1 MKRITGADMNTL
13 LRSFTDEIRN
23 LLDVWLPQLSADWW
37 KRHVLDILTYQ
48 QQERV
53 KQSRI
58 DNLSGLDLAAL
69 LRVLDQNWYELS
81 SRSNWP
87 REARN
92 WLKETQTIRNRW
104 AHATAAET
112 EPRDAYRD
120 ADTLERLA
128 RMLEVGDAA
137 QTKIAAY
144 KQQQLALLSP
154 TVAPSPSLS
163 PIASSPA
170 PAAPTVAA
178 VTQTMAIQD
187 GFAPGQLVRLKSNHA
202 KIFPILSVQPNS
214 GGECRY
220 SVFEDG
226 KPTNYYA
233 SQLEANPT
241 CVDDRAALALP
252 EFHARITALL
262 LTAPSAANLYSLH
275 SGRVRFVPYQY
286 RPVLK
291 LLRADRPRLL
301 IADDVGVG
309 KTIEAGLI
317 LKELQARSEIKSV
330 LIICPK
336 PLVAEG
342 KWRSEMKRFGEEFT
356 HLDGDTLRHCLH
368 ETDLDGEWPR
378 QHSRTILPFS
388 LFDDALLNG
397 KPHKRGKKTK
407 GLLDLDPPPRFDL
420 VIVDEAHHI
429 RNADTWLHQG
439 VRFFCDHAEAVIFLT
454 ATPIQMGNQDLFTL
468 LNVLR
473 PDLVIDKAS
482 FEFMAE
488 PNPHIHAAA
497 NHLRSAAADS
507 QQQAAVELK
516 AAADT
521 FSFIETPDFQRVLD
535 TLAEPDIS
543 PATRVAMIR
552 EIDRFSTFDSL
563 INRTRRRDIG
573 NFTTRKP
580 ETVSVPFTD
589 AQRALH
595 DQLIATAARIF
606 AQNHGQQAVLFMLST
621 LRRQA
626 ASCLYALAPFIDQWL
641 DGKLDDLGLAEINDD
656 ETDEVEVLPPGN
668 LQAEIEQLR
677 LAARMLDP
685 ADPKL
690 EAFLAIVRDKQ
701 ALPNNKLLV
710 FTSFRHTLFYLERN
724 LLAAGIRIGV
734 IHGGVA
740 DEDRRDIRQ
749 RFAQAKEQADTL
761 DVLLSTEVGS
771 EGLDFQFCDGMVNYD
786 LPWNPMR
793 IEQRIGRIDRYG
805 QKSEMV
811 VINNLITPGTVDADI
826 YERCLLRIGVFQQA
840 LGASEEILGQISQQL
855 RAISESFDLTS
866 QQRQERLQ
874 QLADNELREIQEQET
889 LESRAAEL
897 FGLSLPNDDDLTTP
911 TSGWFTPDALHLT
924 VGLYLRDR
932 SGKEQEA
939 ILGNQPLKTLR
950 LDADTRTRLL
960 EDFQKQR
967 ADNQEARAWE
977 RWLKGNTPHIE
988 VTFDQDCASDNPK
1001 AALLHPAHPLL
1012 RQAAAHLQPHQPVY
1026 VQCQVPTAEL
1036 AAGIYSFA
1044 LYQWHKQGVRADC
1057 ELVAVA
1063 ESPEI
1068 EARLFSLL
1076 RDALPGDGT
1085 ELPEQA
1091 VFDAL
1096 EARHHQRWRDALAN
1110 HKEANQQLVDYR
1122 LNSLTASTNARLRL
1136 VKDQLNKATD
1146 EKIRTMK
1153 QAECDRIKADYS
1165 RRKEKLEAAK
1175 ETADIRAEAVAFG
1188 VVEVTG

>member
-1 MKRITGADMNTL
+1 MRSLTEELQL
-13 LRSFTDEIRN
+13 L
-23 LLDVWLPQLSADWW
+23 LGKWLPELADDWW
-37 KRHVLDILTYQ
+37 VRYVLNALSHIQRQ
-48 QQERV
+48 QADQRGIT
-53 KQSRI
+53 R
-58 DNLSGLDLAAL
+58 LSGLDLSAL
-69 LRVLDQNWYELS
+69 LRVLDQNWHELS
-81 SRSNWP
+81 SRFHWP
-87 REARN
+87 KEGRN
-92 WLKETQTIRNRW
+92 WLKEVQTIRNRW
-104 AHATAAET
+104 AHTTAAEP

-120 ADTLERLA
+120 ADTLERLVK
-128 RMLEVGDAA
+128 MLGADDGLQA
-137 QTKIAAY
+137 QIAAY
-144 KQQQLALLSP
+144 KQQQLEQF
-154 TVAPSPSLS
+154 AP
-163 PIASSPA
+163 
-170 PAAPTVAA
+170 PAAVSTALPETAFAPEPT
-178 VTQTMAIQD
+178 TIPD
-187 GFAPGQLVRLKSNHA
+187 GFQPGQMVRLKSNPSMS
-202 KIFPILSVQPNS
+202 FPVLARLPSSS
-214 GGECRY
+214 GEPRY
-220 SVFEDG
+220 SVFENN
-226 KPTNYYA
+226 KPANYYE
-233 SQLEANPT
+233 SQLEAVSNVREERT
-241 CVDDRAALALP
+241 SLALP
-252 EFHARITALL
+252 AFHARMTSFLL
-262 LTAPSAANLYSLH
+262 SAPSSANLYSLH
-275 SGRVRFVPYQY
+275 SGRVRYVPYQY

-291 LLRADRPRLL
+291 LLRSDRPRLL

-317 LKELQARSEIKSV
+317 LKELQARAEIKSV

-388 LFDDALLNG
+388 LFDDTLLNG
-397 KPHKRGKKTK
+397 KVKKRGQKTK

-429 RNADTWLHQG
+429 RNANTRLHQG
-439 VRFFCDHAEAVIFLT
+439 VKFFCDHAEAAIFLT

-473 PDLVIDKAS
+473 PDLVIDEAS

-497 NHLRSAAADS
+497 NHLRAALPDS
-507 QQQAAVELK
+507 QQAAREKLRW
-516 AAADT
+516 AAGC
-521 FSFIETPDFQRVLD
+521 FSFIETPEFQRVLD
-535 TLAEPDIS
+535 ALAEPEIG
-543 PATRVAMIR
+543 PATRVALIR
-552 EIDRFSTFDSL
+552 DIERFSTFDSL

-589 AQRALH
+589 AQRDFH

-606 AQNHGQQAVLFMLST
+606 AQNHGRTAVLFMLST

-656 ETDEVEVLPPGN
+656 ETDEVEILPPGS
-668 LQAEIEQLR
+668 LQAKIEQLR
-677 LAARMLDP
+677 QAARVLDP

-690 EAFLAIVRDKQ
+690 DAFLAIVRDKQ

-724 LLAAGIRIGV
+724 LLAAGIRVGV

-740 DEDRRDIRQ
+740 DESRRDIRQ
-749 RFAQAKEQADTL
+749 RFAQAREQADTL
-761 DVLLSTEVGS
+761 DILLSTEVGS

-805 QKSEMV
+805 QKSEVV

-840 LGASEEILGQISQQL
+840 LGASEEILGQISKEL
-855 RAISESFDLTS
+855 HAISESFDLTP

-874 QLADNELREIQEQET
+874 QLADNELREMQEQEA

-897 FGLSLPNDDDLTTP
+897 FGLSLPNDDELATP
-911 TSGWFTPDALHLT
+911 TSGWLTPQALQAAAS
-924 VGLYLRDR
+924 LYLREI

-939 ILGNQPLKTLR
+939 ILGNQALKTLR
-950 LDADTRTRLL
+950 LDADARTRLL
-960 EDFQKQR
+960 ENFQKLKT
-967 ADNQEARAWE
+967 DSQEARIWE
-977 RWLKGNTPHIE
+977 RWLKGNAQHLEI
-988 VTFDQDCASDNPK
+988 TFDQDCASDNPR
-1001 AALLHPAHPLL
+1001 AVLLHPTHPLL
-1012 RQAAAHLQPHQPVY
+1012 RQAAAHLHPRQPVY
-1026 VQCQVPTAEL
+1026 VQCRAQTAEL
-1036 AAGIYSFA
+1036 AAGAYPFA
-1044 LYQWHKQGVRADC
+1044 LYQWHKQGIRPDS

-1063 ESPEI
+1063 DSPEI
-1068 EARLFSLL
+1068 EAQLFSLL
-1076 RDALPGDGT
+1076 SDALPAENT
-1085 ELPEQA
+1085 ELPDQA
-1091 VFDAL
+1091 VFDTL

-1110 HKEANQQLVDYR
+1110 HREANQQLVDYR
-1122 LNSLTASTNARLRL
+1122 LNSLTASTKARLRL
-1136 VKDQLNKATD
+1136 VKDQLNKTTD
-1146 EKIRTMK
+1146 EKIRIMK
-1153 QAECDRIKADYS
+1153 QAEHDRIGADYYH
-1165 RRKEKLEAAK
+1165 RKERLEAAK
-1175 ETADIRAEAVAFG
+1175 AAADIRAEAVAFG
-1188 VVEVTG
+1188 VVEVAQ

>member
-1 MKRITGADMNTL
+1 MNNL
-13 LRSFTDEIRN
+13 LSAFTDEIRK
-23 LLDVWLPQLSADWW
+23 LLDTWLPQLSTDWW
-37 KRHVLDILTYQ
+37 KRNVLEILTYQ

-69 LRVLDQNWYELS
+69 LRILDQNWFELS
-81 SRSNWP
+81 QRLNWP
-87 REARN
+87 KEGRN

-112 EPRDAYRD
+112 DPHDAYRD
-120 ADTLERLA
+120 ADTLGRLA
-128 RMLEVGDAA
+128 RMLGISDAA
-137 QTKIAAY
+137 QAHIAAC
-144 KQQQLALLSP
+144 KHQQLTRLSP
-154 TVAPSPSLS
+154 PVVAAQPQP
-163 PIASSPA
+163 PITSAPEHSA
-170 PAAPTVAA
+170 PAVAA
-178 VTQTMAIQD
+178 TPQSTTIHE
-187 GFAPGQLVRLKSNHA
+187 GFAPGQLVRLKSNRDNV
-202 KIFPILSVQPNS
+202 FPILSVLPNA

-220 SVFEDG
+220 SVFEG
-226 KPTNYYA
+226 GRPTNYYA
-233 SQLEANPT
+233 SQLENIPDVRDERT
-241 CVDDRAALALP
+241 PIQLA
-252 EFHARITALL
+252 EFHARLTSLL
-262 LTAPSAANLYSLH
+262 LSAPSAANLYSLH
-275 SGRVRFVPYQY
+275 SGRVNFVPYQY

-342 KWRSEMKRFGEEFT
+342 KWRGEMKRFGEEFT

-388 LFDDALLNG
+388 LIDDALLNG
-397 KPHKRGKKTK
+397 KPQKRGKKPK

-429 RNADTWLHQG
+429 RNANTWLHQG
-439 VRFFCDHAEAVIFLT
+439 VKFFCDHAEAVIFLT
-454 ATPIQMGNQDLFTL
+454 ATPIQMGNNDLFTL

-497 NHLRSAAADS
+497 NHLRSAATDA
-507 QQQAAVELK
+507 QKKALTELK
-516 AAADT
+516 SAASC
-521 FSFIETPDFQRVLD
+521 FSFIEPPDFQRVVD
-535 TLAEPDIS
+535 TLAEPEIS
-543 PATRVAMIR
+543 PTTRVALIR
-552 EIDRFSTFDSL
+552 EVERFSTFDSL

-589 AQRALH
+589 AQRVFH
-595 DQLIATAARIF
+595 DLLLATAARIYTH
-606 AQNHGQQAVLFMLST
+606 NNGGQAVAFMLST

-626 ASCLYALAPFIDQWL
+626 SSCLYALAPFIDHWL
-641 DGKLDDLGLAEINDD
+641 DGKLNELDLAEINDD
-656 ETDEVEVLPPGN
+656 ETDEMEILPPGS

-685 ADPKL
+685 TDPKL
-690 EAFLAIVRDKQ
+690 DAFLTIVRDKQ

-710 FTSFRHTLFYLERN
+710 FTSFRHTLFYLERK
-724 LLAAGIRIGV
+724 LLAAGVRVGV
-734 IHGGVA
+734 IHGGVS

-749 RFAQAKEQADTL
+749 HFAQAKNQPDTL

-805 QKSEMV
+805 QKSEVV

-840 LGASEEILGQISQQL
+840 LGVSEEILGQISKEL
-855 RAISESFDLTS
+855 HAISESFELTP
-866 QQRQERLQ
+866 QQRQGRLQ
-874 QLADNELREIQEQET
+874 QLADNELREIQEQEA
-889 LESRAAEL
+889 LESRATEL
-897 FGLSLPNDDDLTTP
+897 FGLSLPDDDLSTP
-911 TSGWFTPDALHLT
+911 TSGWLTPKALHSA
-924 VGLYLRDR
+924 VSLYLRDR
-932 SGKEQEA
+932 SGKEQEV
-939 ILGNQPLKTLR
+939 ILGNHPLKTLR
-950 LDADTRTRLL
+950 LDADARTRLL
-960 EDFQKQR
+960 EDFKKQK

-977 RWLKGNTPHIE
+977 RWLKGNTPHLEI
-988 VTFDQDCASDNPK
+988 TFDQDCASENPK
-1001 AALLHPAHPLL
+1001 AVLLHPAHPLL
-1012 RQAAAHLQPHQPVY
+1012 RQAASHLHPRQPIY
-1026 VQCQVPTAEL
+1026 VQCQVQTTEL
-1036 AAGIYSFA
+1036 AAGRYPFA

-1057 ELVAVA
+1057 ELMVVA
-1063 ESPEI
+1063 EAPEI
-1068 EARLFSLL
+1068 EAIMFSLL
-1076 RDALPGDGT
+1076 RDAHPAEQS
-1085 ELPEQA
+1085 ELPA
-1091 VFDAL
+1091 PSVFDAL
-1096 EARHHQRWRDALAN
+1096 ESRHHQRWRDALAD
-1110 HKEANQQLVDYR
+1110 HKETNQQLVDYR
-1122 LNSLTASTNARLRL
+1122 LNSLTASTQARLRQ
-1136 VKDQLNKATD
+1136 VNEQLSKATD

-1153 QAECDRIKADYS
+1153 QAEHDRIKAEYY
-1165 RRKEKLEAAK
+1165 RHKEKLEAAK
-1175 ETADIRAEAVAFG
+1175 EAADIRAEAVAFG
-1188 VVEVTG
+1188 ILTVVKG

>member
-1 MKRITGADMNTL
+1 MDNL
-13 LRSFTDEIRN
+13 LRSFTNEIRT
-23 LLDVWLPQLSADWW
+23 LLNIWLPQLSADWW
-37 KRHVLDILTYQ
+37 ERHVVGVLSYQ
-48 QQERV
+48 QQERI
-53 KQSRI
+53 KQSHI

-69 LRVLDQNWYELS
+69 LRVIDQNWFELS
-81 SRSNWP
+81 SRFSWP
-87 REARN
+87 KDGRN
-92 WLKETQTIRNRW
+92 WLKEAQTIRNRW
-104 AHATAAET
+104 AHATSAET
-112 EPRDAYRD
+112 EPHDVYRD

-128 RMLEVGDAA
+128 KMFAVGDTE
-137 QTKIAAY
+137 QTQIATY
-144 KQQQLALLSP
+144 KQQQLALISP
-154 TVAPSPSLS
+154 QNIPAPVAASPV
-163 PIASSPA
+163 
-170 PAAPTVAA
+170 PAAPAVAA
-178 VTQTMAIQD
+178 MMKTIAIQD
-187 GFAPGQLVRLKSNHA
+187 GFAPGQMVRLKSNRD
-202 KIFPILSVQPNS
+202 KVFPVLTVLPNFS
-214 GGECRY
+214 GERRY
-220 SVFEDG
+220 SVFQDN
-226 KPTNYYA
+226 KQTSYYE
-233 SQLEANPT
+233 SQLESIPDVQDERT
-241 CVDDRAALALP
+241 PLPLA
-252 EFHARITALL
+252 EFHARLTSLL
-262 LTAPSAANLYSLH
+262 LSAPSSANLYSLH
-275 SGRVRFVPYQY
+275 SGRVRYVPYQY

-317 LKELQARSEIKSV
+317 LKELQARTEIKSV
-330 LIICPK
+330 LILCPK

-342 KWRSEMKRFGEEFT
+342 KWRIEMKRFSEEFT

-368 ETDLDGEWPR
+368 EIDLDGEWPR

-397 KPHKRGKKTK
+397 KSNKRGKKTK
-407 GLLDLDPPPRFDL
+407 GLLDLEPPPRFDL

-429 RNADTWLHQG
+429 RNANTRLHQG
-439 VRFFCDHAEAVIFLT
+439 VKFFCDHAEAVIFLT

-482 FEFMAE
+482 FAFMAE

-507 QQQAAVELK
+507 QQQATAELK
-516 AAADT
+516 VASST
-521 FSFIETPDFQRVLD
+521 FAFIETPDFQRILD
-535 TLAEPDIS
+535 TLTEPEIS
-543 PATRVAMIR
+543 PSTRVALIR
-552 EIDRFSTFDSL
+552 EIERLSTFDSL

-589 AQRALH
+589 AQRVFH
-595 DQLIATAARIF
+595 DQLITTAGRIF
-606 AQNHGQQAVLFMLST
+606 AHSHGQQAILFMLST

-641 DGKLDDLGLAEINDD
+641 DGKLDDLDLAEINDD
-656 ETDEVEVLPPGN
+656 ETEEVEVLSPGS
-668 LQAEIEQLR
+668 LQGDIEQLR
-677 LAARMLDP
+677 QSARSLDP
-685 ADPKL
+685 EDPKL
-690 EAFLAIVRDKQ
+690 NAFLSIVLDKQ
-701 ALPNNKLLV
+701 SLPNNKLLV

-724 LLAAGIRIGV
+724 LVEKGIRVGV
-734 IHGGVA
+734 IHGGVK

-749 RFAQAKEQADTL
+749 RFAQSKEQADTL
-761 DVLLSTEVGS
+761 DILLSTEVGS

-805 QKSEMV
+805 QKSEVV

-874 QLADNELREIQEQET
+874 QLADNELREIQEQES
-889 LESRAAEL
+889 LESRATEL

-911 TSGWFTPDALHLT
+911 TSGWLTPEALHST
-924 VGLYLRDR
+924 ASLYLRDI
-932 SGKEQEA
+932 SGKEES

-950 LDADTRTRLL
+950 LDAGARTHLL
-960 EDFQKQR
+960 EDFKKLK

-988 VTFDQDCASDNPK
+988 ITFDQDCASDNPK

-1012 RQAAAHLQPHQPVY
+1012 RQAATHLHPRQPVY
-1026 VQCQVPTAEL
+1026 VQCQVQTTEL
-1036 AAGIYSFA
+1036 AVGVYPFA

-1057 ELVAVA
+1057 ELVVVA
-1063 ESPEI
+1063 ESSEI
-1068 EARLFSLL
+1068 QAKLFSLL
-1076 RDALPGDGT
+1076 HDALPVEKR
-1085 ELPEQA
+1085 ELPTQ
-1091 VFDAL
+1091 VMFDAL
-1096 EARHHQRWRDALAN
+1096 ESCHHQRWRDALAN
-1110 HKEANQQLVDYR
+1110 HKEMNSQLVSYR
-1122 LNSLTASTNARLRL
+1122 LNSLMASTKARLHQAN
-1136 VKDQLNKATD
+1136 DQLSKAAD
-1146 EKIRTMK
+1146 EKIRIMK
-1153 QAECDRIKADYS
+1153 QSEHDRIKADYHCH
-1165 RRKEKLEAAK
+1165 KEKLEAAK
-1175 ETADIRAEAVAFG
+1175 EAADIRAEAVAFG
-1188 VVEVTG
+1188 VVEIMK

>member
-1 MKRITGADMNTL
+1 MDNL
-13 LRSFTDEIRN
+13 LRSFTNEIRT
-23 LLDVWLPQLSADWW
+23 LLNIWLPQLSADWW
-37 KRHVLDILTYQ
+37 ERHVVGVLSYQ
-48 QQERV
+48 QQERI
-53 KQSRI
+53 KQSHI

-69 LRVLDQNWYELS
+69 LRVIDQNWFELS
-81 SRSNWP
+81 SRFNWP
-87 REARN
+87 KDGRN
-92 WLKETQTIRNRW
+92 WLKEAQTIRNRW
-104 AHATAAET
+104 AHATSAET
-112 EPRDAYRD
+112 EPHDVYRD

-128 RMLEVGDAA
+128 KMFAVGDTE
-137 QTKIAAY
+137 QTQIATY
-144 KQQQLALLSP
+144 KQQQLALISP
-154 TVAPSPSLS
+154 QN
-163 PIASSPA
+163 IPA
-170 PAAPTVAA
+170 PVAASPVLAAPAVAA
-178 VTQTMAIQD
+178 MLKTIAIQG
-187 GFAPGQLVRLKSNHA
+187 GFAPGQMVCLKSNRE
-202 KIFPILSVQPNS
+202 KVFPVLTVLPNFS
-214 GGECRY
+214 GERRY
-220 SVFEDG
+220 SVFQDN
-226 KPTNYYA
+226 KQTSYYE
-233 SQLEANPT
+233 SQLESIPDVQDQRT
-241 CVDDRAALALP
+241 PLPLA
-252 EFHARITALL
+252 EFHARLTSLL
-262 LTAPSAANLYSLH
+262 LSAPSSANLYSLH
-275 SGRVRFVPYQY
+275 SGRVHYVPYQY

-317 LKELQARSEIKSV
+317 LKELQARTEIKSV
-330 LIICPK
+330 LILCPK

-342 KWRSEMKRFGEEFT
+342 KWRIEMKRFGEEFT

-368 ETDLDGEWPR
+368 EIDLDGEWPR

-397 KPHKRGKKTK
+397 KSNKRGKKTK
-407 GLLDLDPPPRFDL
+407 GLLDLEPPPRFDL

-429 RNADTWLHQG
+429 RNANTRLHQG
-439 VRFFCDHAEAVIFLT
+439 VKFFCDHAEAVIFLT

-482 FEFMAE
+482 FAFMAE

-507 QQQAAVELK
+507 QQQAAAELK
-516 AAADT
+516 AAAST
-521 FSFIETPDFQRVLD
+521 FAFIETPDFQRILD
-535 TLAEPDIS
+535 TLTEPEIS
-543 PATRVAMIR
+543 PSTRVALIR
-552 EIDRFSTFDSL
+552 EIERLSTFDSL

-589 AQRALH
+589 AQRVFH
-595 DQLIATAARIF
+595 DQLITTAGRIF
-606 AQNHGQQAVLFMLST
+606 AHSHGQQAILFMLST

-641 DGKLDDLGLAEINDD
+641 DGKLDDLDLAEINDD
-656 ETDEVEVLPPGN
+656 ETEEVEILPPGS
-668 LQAEIEQLR
+668 LQGDIEELR
-677 LAARMLDP
+677 QSARSLDP
-685 ADPKL
+685 EDPKL
-690 EAFLAIVRDKQ
+690 NAFLSIVLDKQ
-701 ALPNNKLLV
+701 SLPNNKLLV

-724 LLAAGIRIGV
+724 LVEKGIRVGV
-734 IHGGVA
+734 IHGGVK

-749 RFAQAKEQADTL
+749 RFAQSKEQADTL
-761 DVLLSTEVGS
+761 DILLSTEVGS

-805 QKSEMV
+805 QKSEVV

-874 QLADNELREIQEQET
+874 QLADNELRKIQEQES
-889 LESRAAEL
+889 LESRATEL

-911 TSGWFTPDALHLT
+911 TSGWLTPEALHST
-924 VGLYLRDR
+924 ASLYLRDI
-932 SGKEQEA
+932 SGKEES

-950 LDADTRTRLL
+950 LDAGARTYLL
-960 EDFQKQR
+960 EDFKKLK

-988 VTFDQDCASDNPK
+988 ITFDQDCASNNPK

-1012 RQAAAHLQPHQPVY
+1012 RQAATHLHPRQPVY
-1026 VQCQVPTAEL
+1026 VQCQVQTTEL
-1036 AAGIYSFA
+1036 AVGVYPFA

-1057 ELVAVA
+1057 ELVVVA
-1063 ESPEI
+1063 ESSEI
-1068 EARLFSLL
+1068 QGKLFSLL
-1076 RDALPGDGT
+1076 HDALPVEKS
-1085 ELPEQA
+1085 ELPTQ
-1091 VFDAL
+1091 VMFDAL
-1096 EARHHQRWRDALAN
+1096 ESCHHQRWRDALAN
-1110 HKEANQQLVDYR
+1110 HKEMNSQLVSYR
-1122 LNSLTASTNARLRL
+1122 LNSLMASTKARLHQAN
-1136 VKDQLNKATD
+1136 DQLSKVAD
-1146 EKIRTMK
+1146 EKIRIMR
-1153 QAECDRIKADYS
+1153 QAEHDRIKADYHCH
-1165 RRKEKLEAAK
+1165 KEKLEAAK
-1175 ETADIRAEAVAFG
+1175 EAADIRAEAVAFG
-1188 VVEVTG
+1188 VVEIMK

>member
-1 MKRITGADMNTL
+1 MDNL
-13 LRSFTDEIRN
+13 LRSFTNEIRT
-23 LLDVWLPQLSADWW
+23 LLNIWLPQLSADWW
-37 KRHVLDILTYQ
+37 ERHVVGVLSYQ
-48 QQERV
+48 QQERI
-53 KQSRI
+53 KQSHI

-69 LRVLDQNWYELS
+69 LRVIDQNWFELS
-81 SRSNWP
+81 SRFNWP
-87 REARN
+87 KDGRN
-92 WLKETQTIRNRW
+92 WLKEAQTIRNRW
-104 AHATAAET
+104 AHATSAET
-112 EPRDAYRD
+112 EPHDVYRD

-128 RMLEVGDAA
+128 KMFAVGDTE
-137 QTKIAAY
+137 QTQIATY
-144 KQQQLALLSP
+144 KQQQLALISP
-154 TVAPSPSLS
+154 QN
-163 PIASSPA
+163 IPA
-170 PAAPTVAA
+170 PVAASPVLAAPAVAA
-178 VTQTMAIQD
+178 MLKTIAIQG
-187 GFAPGQLVRLKSNHA
+187 GFAPGQMVCLKSNRE
-202 KIFPILSVQPNS
+202 KVFPVLTVLPNFS
-214 GGECRY
+214 GERRY
-220 SVFEDG
+220 SVFQDN
-226 KPTNYYA
+226 KQTSYYE
-233 SQLEANPT
+233 SQLESIPDVQDQRT
-241 CVDDRAALALP
+241 PLPLA
-252 EFHARITALL
+252 EFHARLTSLL
-262 LTAPSAANLYSLH
+262 LSAPSSANLYSLH
-275 SGRVRFVPYQY
+275 SGRVHYVPYQY

-317 LKELQARSEIKSV
+317 LKELQARTEIKSV
-330 LIICPK
+330 LILCPK

-342 KWRSEMKRFGEEFT
+342 KWRIEMKRFGEEFT

-368 ETDLDGEWPR
+368 EIDLDGEWPR

-397 KPHKRGKKTK
+397 KSNKRGKKTK
-407 GLLDLDPPPRFDL
+407 GLLDLEPPPRFDL

-429 RNADTWLHQG
+429 RNANTRLHQG
-439 VRFFCDHAEAVIFLT
+439 VKFFCDHAEAVIFLT

-482 FEFMAE
+482 FAFMAE

-507 QQQAAVELK
+507 QQQAAAELK
-516 AAADT
+516 AAAST
-521 FSFIETPDFQRVLD
+521 FAFIETPDFQRILD
-535 TLAEPDIS
+535 TLTEPEIS
-543 PATRVAMIR
+543 PSTRVALIR
-552 EIDRFSTFDSL
+552 EIERLSTFDSL

-589 AQRALH
+589 AQRVFH
-595 DQLIATAARIF
+595 DQLITTAGRIF
-606 AQNHGQQAVLFMLST
+606 AHSHGQQAILFMLST

-641 DGKLDDLGLAEINDD
+641 DGKLDDLDLAEINDD
-656 ETDEVEVLPPGN
+656 ETEEVEILPPGS
-668 LQAEIEQLR
+668 LQGDIEELR
-677 LAARMLDP
+677 QSARSLDP
-685 ADPKL
+685 EDPKL
-690 EAFLAIVRDKQ
+690 NAFLSIVLDKQ
-701 ALPNNKLLV
+701 SLPNNKLLV

-724 LLAAGIRIGV
+724 LVEKGIRVGV
-734 IHGGVA
+734 IHGGVK

-749 RFAQAKEQADTL
+749 RFAQSKEQADTL
-761 DVLLSTEVGS
+761 DILLSTEVGS

-805 QKSEMV
+805 QKSEVV

-874 QLADNELREIQEQET
+874 QLADNELRKIQEQES
-889 LESRAAEL
+889 LESRATEL

-911 TSGWFTPDALHLT
+911 TSGWLTPEALHST
-924 VGLYLRDR
+924 ASLYLRDI
-932 SGKEQEA
+932 SGKEES

-950 LDADTRTRLL
+950 LDAGARTYLL
-960 EDFQKQR
+960 EDFKKLK

-988 VTFDQDCASDNPK
+988 ITFDQDCASNNPK

-1012 RQAAAHLQPHQPVY
+1012 RQAATHLHPRQPVY
-1026 VQCQVPTAEL
+1026 VQCQVQTTEL
-1036 AAGIYSFA
+1036 AVGVYPFA

-1057 ELVAVA
+1057 ELVVVA
-1063 ESPEI
+1063 ESSEI
-1068 EARLFSLL
+1068 QGKLFSLL
-1076 RDALPGDGT
+1076 HDALPVEKS
-1085 ELPEQA
+1085 ELPTQ
-1091 VFDAL
+1091 VMFDAL
-1096 EARHHQRWRDALAN
+1096 ESCHHQRWRDALAN
-1110 HKEANQQLVDYR
+1110 HKEMNSQLVSYR
-1122 LNSLTASTNARLRL
+1122 LNSLMASTKARLHQAN
-1136 VKDQLNKATD
+1136 DQLSKVAD
-1146 EKIRTMK
+1146 EKIRIMR
-1153 QAECDRIKADYS
+1153 QAEHDRIKADYHCH
-1165 RRKEKLEAAK
+1165 KEKLEAAK

-1188 VVEVTG
+1188 VVEIMK

>member
-1 MKRITGADMNTL
+1 MNNL
-13 LRSFTDEIRN
+13 LRTFTDELRN
-23 LLDVWLPQLSADWW
+23 LLNAWLPQLSDDWW
-37 KRHVLDILTYQ
+37 ERYVLVVLTYQ

-58 DNLSGLDLAAL
+58 VDLSGLDLAAL
-69 LRVLDQNWYELS
+69 LRVLDQNWFELS
-81 SRSNWP
+81 PRFNWP
-87 REARN
+87 KEGRN
-92 WLKETQTIRNRW
+92 WLKEAQTIRNRW
-104 AHATAAET
+104 AHAPSGDAE
-112 EPRDAYRD
+112 PHDVYRD
-120 ADTLERLA
+120 ADTIDRLA
-128 RMLEVGDAA
+128 KMLVIGDAA
-137 QTKIAAY
+137 QAQITLY
-144 KQQQLALLSP
+144 KQQQLTRIAPQPVSTP
-154 TVAPSPSLS
+154 TFPPVVAPLAEILS
-163 PIASSPA
+163 VPEPTIAA
-170 PAAPTVAA
+170 L
-178 VTQTMAIQD
+178 VTQAAIPH
-187 GFAPGQLVRLKSNHA
+187 GAFFPGQLVRLKSNRD
-202 KIFPILSVQPNS
+202 KIFPILSVLPNS
-214 GGECRY
+214 GVERCY
-220 SVFEDG
+220 QVFADN
-226 KPTNYYA
+226 KPTNYYE
-233 SQLEANPT
+233 SQLESIPDIQDERT
-241 CVDDRAALALP
+241 PIQLT
-252 EFHARITALL
+252 EFHARLTSLL
-262 LTAPSAANLYSLH
+262 LSSPSSGNLYSLH

-388 LFDDALLNG
+388 LIDDALLNG
-397 KPHKRGKKTK
+397 KTKKRGKKTK

-429 RNADTWLHQG
+429 RNANTWLHQG
-439 VRFFCDHAEAVIFLT
+439 VKFFCDSAEAVVFMT

-473 PDLVIDKAS
+473 PDLVMDKAS

-497 NHLRSAAADS
+497 NHLRSAVSDG
-507 QQQAAVELK
+507 QQNALAELK
-516 AAADT
+516 MAAGC
-521 FSFIETPDFQRVLD
+521 FPSIETPDFQRVLD
-535 TLAEPDIS
+535 TLDEPEIS
-543 PATRVAMIR
+543 PATRVELIR
-552 EIDRFSTFDSL
+552 EIERFSTFDSL

-589 AQRALH
+589 SQQVFH
-595 DQLIATAARIF
+595 DQLLATAARIYK
-606 AQNHGQQAVLFMLST
+606 QNNGQQTVLFMLST

-626 ASCLYALAPFIDQWL
+626 SSCLYALAPFIDQWL
-641 DGKLDDLGLAEINDD
+641 DGKLDTLGLAEINDD
-656 ETDEVEVLPPGN
+656 ETDEMAVLQPGS
-668 LQAEIEQLR
+668 LQADIEQLR
-677 LAARMLDP
+677 MAARMLDP

-690 EAFLAIVRDKQ
+690 DAFLAIVRDKQ

-734 IHGGVA
+734 IHGGVV

-749 RFAQAKEQADTL
+749 RFAQAREQADTL
-761 DVLLSTEVGS
+761 DILLSTEVGS

-805 QKSEMV
+805 QKSEVV

-840 LGASEEILGQISQQL
+840 LGASEEILGQISKEL
-855 RAISESFDLTS
+855 HAISESFDLTQ

-897 FGLSLPNDDDLTTP
+897 FGLSLPNDDELTTP
-911 TSGWFTPDALHLT
+911 TSGWLKPDALHSAAS
-924 VGLYLRDR
+924 LYLREL
-932 SGKEQEA
+932 SGKEQEV
-939 ILGNQPLKTLR
+939 ILGSQALKTLR
-950 LDADTRTRLL
+950 LDADARTRLL
-960 EDFQKQR
+960 EDYQKLK
-967 ADNQEARAWE
+967 ADNQEARTWE
-977 RWLKGNTPHIE
+977 RWLKGNLPHLEI
-988 VTFDQDCASDNPK
+988 TFDQDCASDNTK
-1001 AALLHPAHPLL
+1001 AVLLHPAHPLL
-1012 RQAAAHLQPHQPVY
+1012 RQAAAHLQPRQPVY
-1026 VQCQVPTAEL
+1026 VQCRVRSAEL
-1036 AAGIYSFA
+1036 EAGMYPFA
-1044 LYQWHKQGVRADC
+1044 LYQWHKQGARADY
-1057 ELVAVA
+1057 ELVAVM

-1068 EARLFSLL
+1068 EAKLFSLL
-1076 RDALPGDGT
+1076 RDALPVENT
-1085 ELPEQA
+1085 ELPAQT

-1096 EARHHQRWRDALAN
+1096 EARHHQRWRDTLAN

-1122 LNSLTASTNARLRL
+1122 LNSLTASTKARLRQ
-1136 VKDQLNKATD
+1136 VNDQLSKTTD

-1153 QAECDRIKADYS
+1153 QAEHDRIKADYY

-1175 ETADIRAEAVAFG
+1175 DIADIRAEAVAFG
-1188 VVEVTG
+1188 VVEVIE

>member
-1 MKRITGADMNTL
+1 MDNL
-13 LRSFTDEIRN
+13 LRSFTNEIRT
-23 LLDVWLPQLSADWW
+23 LLNIWLPQLSADWW
-37 KRHVLDILTYQ
+37 ERHVVGVLSYQ
-48 QQERV
+48 QQERI
-53 KQSRI
+53 KQSHI

-69 LRVLDQNWYELS
+69 LRVIDQNWFELS
-81 SRSNWP
+81 SRFSWP
-87 REARN
+87 KDGRN
-92 WLKETQTIRNRW
+92 WLKEAQTIRNRW
-104 AHATAAET
+104 AHATSAET
-112 EPRDAYRD
+112 EPHDVYRD

-128 RMLEVGDAA
+128 KMFAVGDTE
-137 QTKIAAY
+137 QTQITTY
-144 KQQQLALLSP
+144 KQQQLALISP
-154 TVAPSPSLS
+154 QN
-163 PIASSPA
+163 IPA
-170 PAAPTVAA
+170 PVAASPVLAAPAVAA
-178 VTQTMAIQD
+178 MLKTIAIQG
-187 GFAPGQLVRLKSNHA
+187 GFAPGQMVCLKSNRE
-202 KIFPILSVQPNS
+202 KVFPVLTVLPNFS
-214 GGECRY
+214 GERRY
-220 SVFEDG
+220 SVFQDN
-226 KPTNYYA
+226 KQTSYYE
-233 SQLEANPT
+233 SQLESIPDVQDQRT
-241 CVDDRAALALP
+241 PLPLA
-252 EFHARITALL
+252 EFHARLTSLL
-262 LTAPSAANLYSLH
+262 LSAPSSANLYSLH
-275 SGRVRFVPYQY
+275 SGRVHYVPYQY

-317 LKELQARSEIKSV
+317 LKELQARTEIKSV
-330 LIICPK
+330 LILCPK

-342 KWRSEMKRFGEEFT
+342 KWRIEMKRFGEEFT

-368 ETDLDGEWPR
+368 EIDLDGEWPR

-397 KPHKRGKKTK
+397 KSNKRGKKTK
-407 GLLDLDPPPRFDL
+407 GLLDLEPPPRFDL

-429 RNADTWLHQG
+429 RNANTRLHQG
-439 VRFFCDHAEAVIFLT
+439 VKFFCDHAEAVIFLT

-482 FEFMAE
+482 FAFMAE

-507 QQQAAVELK
+507 QQQAAAELK
-516 AAADT
+516 AAAST
-521 FSFIETPDFQRVLD
+521 FAFIETPDFQRILD
-535 TLAEPDIS
+535 TLTEPEIS
-543 PATRVAMIR
+543 PSTRVALIR
-552 EIDRFSTFDSL
+552 EIERLSTFDSL

-589 AQRALH
+589 AQRVFH
-595 DQLIATAARIF
+595 DQLITTAGRIF
-606 AQNHGQQAVLFMLST
+606 AHSHGQQAILFMLST

-641 DGKLDDLGLAEINDD
+641 DGKLDDLDLAEINDD
-656 ETDEVEVLPPGN
+656 ETEEVEILPPGS
-668 LQAEIEQLR
+668 LQGDIEQLR
-677 LAARMLDP
+677 QSARSLDP
-685 ADPKL
+685 EDPKL
-690 EAFLAIVRDKQ
+690 NAFLSIVLDKQ
-701 ALPNNKLLV
+701 SLPNNKLLV

-724 LLAAGIRIGV
+724 LVEKGIRVGV
-734 IHGGVA
+734 IHGGVK

-749 RFAQAKEQADTL
+749 RFAQSKEQADTL
-761 DVLLSTEVGS
+761 DILLSTEVGS

-805 QKSEMV
+805 QKSEVV

-874 QLADNELREIQEQET
+874 QLADNELRKIQEQES
-889 LESRAAEL
+889 LESRATEL

-911 TSGWFTPDALHLT
+911 TSGWLTPEALHST
-924 VGLYLRDR
+924 ASLYLRDI
-932 SGKEQEA
+932 SGKEES

-950 LDADTRTRLL
+950 LDAGARTYLL
-960 EDFQKQR
+960 EDFKKLK

-988 VTFDQDCASDNPK
+988 ITFDQDCASNNPK

-1012 RQAAAHLQPHQPVY
+1012 RQAATHLHPRQPVY
-1026 VQCQVPTAEL
+1026 VQCQVQTTEL
-1036 AAGIYSFA
+1036 AVGVYPFA

-1057 ELVAVA
+1057 ELVVVA
-1063 ESPEI
+1063 ESSEI
-1068 EARLFSLL
+1068 QGKLFSLL
-1076 RDALPGDGT
+1076 HDALPVEKS
-1085 ELPEQA
+1085 ELPTQ
-1091 VFDAL
+1091 VMFDAL
-1096 EARHHQRWRDALAN
+1096 ESCHHQRWRDALAN
-1110 HKEANQQLVDYR
+1110 HKEMNSQLVSYR
-1122 LNSLTASTNARLRL
+1122 LNSLMASTKARLHQAN
-1136 VKDQLNKATD
+1136 DQLSKVAD
-1146 EKIRTMK
+1146 EKIRIMR
-1153 QAECDRIKADYS
+1153 QAEHDRIKADYHCH
-1165 RRKEKLEAAK
+1165 KEKLEAAK
-1175 ETADIRAEAVAFG
+1175 EAADIRAEAVAFG
-1188 VVEVTG
+1188 VVEIMK

>member
-1 MKRITGADMNTL
+1 MNNL
-13 LRSFTDEIRN
+13 LHTFTDELRN
-23 LLDVWLPQLSADWW
+23 LLNAWLPQLSADWW
-37 KRHVLDILTYQ
+37 KRYVLGVLTYQ

-69 LRVLDQNWYELS
+69 LRVLDQNWFELS
-81 SRSNWP
+81 SRFNWP
-87 REARN
+87 KEGRN
-92 WLKETQTIRNRW
+92 WLKEAQTIRNRW
-104 AHATAAET
+104 AHAAAVET
-112 EPRDAYRD
+112 YPQDAYRD

-128 RMLEVGDAA
+128 RMLGIGDAA
-137 QTKIAAY
+137 QTQIAAY
-144 KQQQLALLSP
+144 KQQQLTLLSP
-154 TVAPSPSLS
+154 TAELAPSLP
-163 PIASSPA
+163 PVATQHV
-170 PAAPTVAA
+170 PAASAVAA
-178 VTQTMAIQD
+178 MPQETVIQN
-187 GFAPGQLVRLKSNHA
+187 GFAPGQLVCLKSNRD
-202 KIFPILSVQPNS
+202 KKLPILSVLPNS
-214 GGECRY
+214 GGERRY
-220 SVFEDG
+220 QVFEDG
-226 KPTNYYA
+226 RSTNYYE
-233 SQLEANPT
+233 SQLERVPDVQDERTPT
-241 CVDDRAALALP
+241 PLA
-252 EFHARITALL
+252 EFHARLTSLL
-262 LTAPSAANLYSLH
+262 LAAPSSANLYSLH

-317 LKELQARSEIKSV
+317 LKELQARAEIKSV
-330 LIICPK
+330 LILCPK

-378 QHSRTILPFS
+378 QHSHTILPFS
-388 LFDDALLNG
+388 LFDDTLLNG
-397 KPHKRGKKTK
+397 KSQKRGKKTK

-429 RNADTWLHQG
+429 RNANTWLHQG
-439 VRFFCDHAEAVIFLT
+439 VKFFCDHADAVIFLT

-497 NHLRSAAADS
+497 NYLRSAAADS

-516 AAADT
+516 AAAGT
-521 FSFIETPDFQRVLD
+521 FAFIETPDFQRVLD
-535 TLAEPDIS
+535 TLAEPEIS
-543 PATRVAMIR
+543 PATRVALIR
-552 EIDRFSTFDSL
+552 EIERFSTFDSL

-589 AQRALH
+589 AQRIFH
-595 DQLIATAARIF
+595 DQLIATAARMF
-606 AQNHGQQAVLFMLST
+606 VQSHGRQAVLFMLST

-656 ETDEVEVLPPGN
+656 ETDEVEVLPPGS

-690 EAFLAIVRDKQ
+690 DAFLAIVRDKQ

-749 RFAQAKEQADTL
+749 RFAQAREQADTL

-805 QKSEMV
+805 QKSEVV

-855 RAISESFDLTS
+855 RAISESFDLTP
-866 QQRQERLQ
+866 QQRQQRLQ
-874 QLADNELREIQEQET
+874 QLADNELREIQEQES
-889 LESRAAEL
+889 LESRATEL

-911 TSGWFTPDALHLT
+911 TSGWLTPEALHST

-932 SGKEQEA
+932 SGKIQEVM
-939 ILGNQPLKTLR
+939 LGNQALKTLR
-950 LDADTRTRLL
+950 LDADARTRLL
-960 EDFQKQR
+960 EDFQKLK
-967 ADNQEARAWE
+967 ADNQEARVWE

-988 VTFDQDCASDNPK
+988 ITFDQDCASDNPK

-1012 RQAAAHLQPHQPVY
+1012 RQAAAHLHPRQPVY
-1026 VQCQVPTAEL
+1026 VQCRAQTAEL
-1036 AAGIYSFA
+1036 AAGTYPFA

-1068 EARLFSLL
+1068 EVKLFSLL
-1076 RDALPGDGT
+1076 HDALPVEES
-1085 ELPEQA
+1085 ELPAQV
-1091 VFDAL
+1091 VFDTL
-1096 EARHHQRWRDALAN
+1096 EARHHQRWRDTLAN
-1110 HKEANQQLVDYR
+1110 HKETNQQLVDYR
-1122 LNSLTASTNARLRL
+1122 LNSLTASTNARMRQ
-1136 VKDQLNKATD
+1136 VNDQLSKATE

-1153 QAECDRIKADYS
+1153 QAEHDRIKADYN
-1165 RRKEKLEAAK
+1165 RQKDKLEIAK
-1175 ETADIRAEAVAFG
+1175 EAADIRAEAVAFG
-1188 VVEVTG
+1188 VLVVEVLQ

>member
-1 MKRITGADMNTL
+1 MNNL
-13 LRSFTDEIRN
+13 LHTFTTELRN
-23 LLDVWLPQLSADWW
+23 LLNAWLPQLSTDWW
-37 KRHVLDILTYQ
+37 KRYVLDVLTYQ
-48 QQERV
+48 QQERI
-53 KQSRI
+53 KQSRTV
-58 DNLSGLDLAAL
+58 DLSGLDLAAL
-69 LRVLDQNWYELS
+69 LRIFDQNWFELS
-81 SRSNWP
+81 PRFNWP
-87 REARN
+87 KEGRN
-92 WLKETQTIRNRW
+92 WLKEAQTIRNRW
-104 AHATAAET
+104 AHATTAEA
-112 EPRDAYRD
+112 EPHDAYRD

-128 RMLEVGDAA
+128 KMLVIGETT
-137 QTKIAAY
+137 QTQITSY
-144 KQQQLALLSP
+144 KQQQLERLSP
-154 TVAPSPSLS
+154 QL
-163 PIASSPA
+163 ISSPA
-170 PAAPTVAA
+170 VLPAVSSPISIVAA
-178 VTQTMAIQD
+178 MPQIAIVQD
-187 GFAPGQLVRLKSNHA
+187 GYLPGQLVCLKSNRD
-202 KIFPILSVQPNS
+202 KIFPILAVLSSS
-214 GGECRY
+214 GGEPRY
-220 SVFEDG
+220 SVFENG
-226 KPTNYYA
+226 KPANYYE
-233 SQLEANPT
+233 SQLESIPDAQDERTPT
-241 CVDDRAALALP
+241 QLA
-252 EFHARITALL
+252 EFHARLTSLL
-262 LTAPSAANLYSLH
+262 LSTPSLGNLYSLH

-356 HLDGDTLRHCLH
+356 HLDGETLRHCLH

-388 LFDDALLNG
+388 LIDDALLNG
-397 KPHKRGKKTK
+397 KPKKRGKKAK

-429 RNADTWLHQG
+429 RNSNTWLHQG
-439 VRFFCDHAEAVIFLT
+439 VKFFCDNAEAVVFMT

-473 PDLVIDKAS
+473 PDLVIDRPS
-482 FEFMAE
+482 FDFMAE

-497 NHLRSAAADS
+497 NHLRSAAANG
-507 QQQAAVELK
+507 QQKAREELITAAGC
-516 AAADT
+516 
-521 FSFIETPDFQRVLD
+521 FSFMETPDFQRVLD
-535 TLAEPDIS
+535 TLAEPEINS
-543 PATRVAMIR
+543 ATRVALIR
-552 EIDRFSTFDSL
+552 EIERFSTFDSL

-589 AQRALH
+589 AQQIFH
-595 DQLIATAARIF
+595 DQLLVTAVRIY
-606 AQNHGQQAVLFMLST
+606 AQNNGQQAVLFMLST

-626 ASCLYALAPFIDQWL
+626 SSCLYALAPFIDQWL
-641 DGKLDDLGLAEINDD
+641 DGKLDALGLAEINDD
-656 ETDEVEVLPPGN
+656 ETDEMEVLPPGS
-668 LQAEIEQLR
+668 LQADIEQLR
-677 LAARMLDP
+677 LAARILDP

-690 EAFLAIVRDKQ
+690 DTFLSIIRDKQ

-740 DEDRRDIRQ
+740 DDDRRDIRQ
-749 RFAQAKEQADTL
+749 RFAQDKGQADTL
-761 DVLLSTEVGS
+761 DILLSTEVGS

-805 QKSEMV
+805 QKSEVV

-840 LGASEEILGQISQQL
+840 LGASEEILGQISKEL
-855 RAISESFDLTS
+855 HAISESFDLNQ

-874 QLADNELREIQEQET
+874 QLADNELREIQEQEA

-911 TSGWFTPDALHLT
+911 TSGWLKPEALHSAAS
-924 VGLYLRDR
+924 LYLREL
-932 SGKEQEA
+932 SGKEQEV
-939 ILGNQPLKTLR
+939 ILGSQSLKTLR
-950 LDADTRTRLL
+950 LDADARARLL
-960 EDFQKQR
+960 EDYQKLK

-977 RWLKGNTPHIE
+977 RWLKGNMPHLEI
-988 VTFDQDCASDNPK
+988 TFDQDCASDNNK
-1001 AALLHPAHPLL
+1001 AVLLHPAHPLL
-1012 RQAAAHLQPHQPVY
+1012 RQAAAHLQPRQPVY
-1026 VQCQVPTAEL
+1026 LQCRVQSAEL
-1036 AAGIYSFA
+1036 EAGMYPFA

-1057 ELVAVA
+1057 ELVAVMD
-1063 ESPEI
+1063 SPEI
-1068 EARLFSLL
+1068 EAKLFSLL
-1076 RDALPGDGT
+1076 RDAFPVEDT
-1085 ELPEQA
+1085 ELPAQA
-1091 VFDAL
+1091 IFDAL
-1096 EARHHQRWRDALAN
+1096 EARHHLRWRDALAN

-1122 LNSLTASTNARLRL
+1122 LNSLTASTKARLRQ
-1136 VKDQLNKATD
+1136 VNDQLSKTTD

-1153 QAECDRIKADYS
+1153 QAEHDRIKADYYRS
-1165 RRKEKLEAAK
+1165 KEKLEAAK
-1175 ETADIRAEAVAFG
+1175 ETADIRAEVVAFG
-1188 VVEVTG
+1188 VVIAGAGI

>member
-1 MKRITGADMNTL
+1 MDNL
-13 LRSFTDEIRN
+13 LRSFTNEIRT
-23 LLDVWLPQLSADWW
+23 LLKIWLPQLSADWW
-37 KRHVLDILTYQ
+37 ERHVVGVLSYQ
-48 QQERV
+48 QQERI
-53 KQSRI
+53 KQSHI

-69 LRVLDQNWYELS
+69 LRVIDQNWFELS
-81 SRSNWP
+81 SRFNWP
-87 REARN
+87 KDGRN
-92 WLKETQTIRNRW
+92 WLKEAQTIRNRW
-104 AHATAAET
+104 AHATSAET
-112 EPRDAYRD
+112 EPHDVYRD

-128 RMLEVGDAA
+128 KMFAVGDTE
-137 QTKIAAY
+137 QTQIATY
-144 KQQQLALLSP
+144 KQQQLALISP
-154 TVAPSPSLS
+154 QN
-163 PIASSPA
+163 IPA
-170 PAAPTVAA
+170 PVAASPVLAAPAVAA
-178 VTQTMAIQD
+178 MLKTIAIQG
-187 GFAPGQLVRLKSNHA
+187 GFAPGQMVCLKSNRE
-202 KIFPILSVQPNS
+202 KVFPVLTVLPNFS
-214 GGECRY
+214 GERRY
-220 SVFEDG
+220 SVFQDN
-226 KPTNYYA
+226 KQTSYYE
-233 SQLEANPT
+233 SQLESIPDVQDQRT
-241 CVDDRAALALP
+241 PLPLA
-252 EFHARITALL
+252 EFHARLTSLL
-262 LTAPSAANLYSLH
+262 LSAPSSANLYSLH
-275 SGRVRFVPYQY
+275 SGRVHYVPYQY

-317 LKELQARSEIKSV
+317 LKELQARTEIKSV
-330 LIICPK
+330 LILCPK

-342 KWRSEMKRFGEEFT
+342 KWRIEMKRFGEEFT

-368 ETDLDGEWPR
+368 EIDLDGEWPR

-397 KPHKRGKKTK
+397 KSNKRGKKTK
-407 GLLDLDPPPRFDL
+407 GLLDLEPPPRFDL

-429 RNADTWLHQG
+429 RNANTRLHQG
-439 VRFFCDHAEAVIFLT
+439 VKFFCDHAEAVIFLT

-482 FEFMAE
+482 FAFMAE

-507 QQQAAVELK
+507 QQQAAAELK
-516 AAADT
+516 AAAST
-521 FSFIETPDFQRVLD
+521 FAFIETPDFQRILD
-535 TLAEPDIS
+535 TLTEPEIS
-543 PATRVAMIR
+543 PSTRVALIR
-552 EIDRFSTFDSL
+552 EIERLSTFDSL

-589 AQRALH
+589 AQRVFH
-595 DQLIATAARIF
+595 DQLITTAGRIF
-606 AQNHGQQAVLFMLST
+606 AHSHGQQAILFMLST

-641 DGKLDDLGLAEINDD
+641 DGKLDDLDLAEINDD
-656 ETDEVEVLPPGN
+656 ETEEVEILPPGS
-668 LQAEIEQLR
+668 LQGDIEELR
-677 LAARMLDP
+677 QSARSLDP
-685 ADPKL
+685 EDPKL
-690 EAFLAIVRDKQ
+690 NAFLSIVLDKQ
-701 ALPNNKLLV
+701 SLPNNKLLV

-724 LLAAGIRIGV
+724 LVEKGIRVGV
-734 IHGGVA
+734 IHGGVK

-749 RFAQAKEQADTL
+749 RFAQSKEQADTL
-761 DVLLSTEVGS
+761 DILLSTEVGS

-805 QKSEMV
+805 QKSEVV

-874 QLADNELREIQEQET
+874 QLADNELRKIQEQES
-889 LESRAAEL
+889 LESRATEL

-911 TSGWFTPDALHLT
+911 TSGWLTPEALHST
-924 VGLYLRDR
+924 ASLYLRDI
-932 SGKEQEA
+932 SGKEES

-950 LDADTRTRLL
+950 LDAGARTYLL
-960 EDFQKQR
+960 EDFKKLK

-988 VTFDQDCASDNPK
+988 ITFDQDCASNNPK

-1012 RQAAAHLQPHQPVY
+1012 RQAATHLHPRQPVY
-1026 VQCQVPTAEL
+1026 VQCQVQTTEL
-1036 AAGIYSFA
+1036 AVGVYPFA

-1057 ELVAVA
+1057 ELVVVA
-1063 ESPEI
+1063 ESSEI
-1068 EARLFSLL
+1068 QGKLFSLL
-1076 RDALPGDGT
+1076 HDALPVEKS
-1085 ELPEQA
+1085 ELPTQ
-1091 VFDAL
+1091 VMFDAL
-1096 EARHHQRWRDALAN
+1096 ESCHHQRWRDALAN
-1110 HKEANQQLVDYR
+1110 HKEMNSQLVSYR
-1122 LNSLTASTNARLRL
+1122 LNSLMASTKARLHQAN
-1136 VKDQLNKATD
+1136 DQLSKVAD
-1146 EKIRTMK
+1146 EKIRIMR
-1153 QAECDRIKADYS
+1153 QAEHDRIKADYHCH
-1165 RRKEKLEAAK
+1165 KEKLEAAK
-1175 ETADIRAEAVAFG
+1175 EAADIRAEAVAFG
-1188 VVEVTG
+1188 VVEIMK

>member
-1 MKRITGADMNTL
+1 MNNLLQSFADG
-13 LRSFTDEIRN
+13 LRSILKEK
-23 LLDVWLPQLSADWW
+23 LSQLSEDWW
-37 KRHVLDILTYQ
+37 DRYVLTALTFQ
-48 QQERV
+48 QMERV
-53 KQSRI
+53 KQFQV
-58 DNLSGLDLAAL
+58 DDLSGLDLAAL
-69 LRVLDQNWYELS
+69 FRVLDQNWFELS
-81 SRSNWP
+81 SRFNWP
-87 REARN
+87 KEGRN
-92 WLKETQTIRNRW
+92 WLKEAQTIRNRW
-104 AHATAAET
+104 AHATAAEA
-112 EPRDAYRD
+112 ESRDVYRD

-128 RMLEVGDAA
+128 KMIGVGGAVQIQLAD
-137 QTKIAAY
+137 Y
-144 KQQQLALLSP
+144 KQQQLALFSP
-154 TVAPSPSLS
+154 PVVPASSLS
-163 PIASSPA
+163 PVVTSPV
-170 PAAPTVAA
+170 PAASA
-178 VTQTMAIQD
+178 VTAVPQTTVNQD
-187 GFAPGQLVRLKSNHA
+187 SFAPGQLVRLKSNYA

-226 KPTNYYA
+226 RPTNYYE
-233 SQLEANPT
+233 SQLESVPD
-241 CVDDRAALALP
+241 VQDERRPIPLA
-252 EFHARITALL
+252 EFHARLTSLL
-262 LTAPSAANLYSLH
+262 LAAPSSANLYSLH
-275 SGRVRFVPYQY
+275 SGRVRYVPYQY

-330 LIICPK
+330 LILCPK

-356 HLDGDTLRHCLH
+356 HLDGDTLHHCLH

-378 QHSRTILPFS
+378 QHSHTILPFS
-388 LFDDALLNG
+388 LFDDVLLNG
-397 KPHKRGKKTK
+397 KPQRRGKKTK

-429 RNADTWLHQG
+429 RNANTWLHQG
-439 VRFFCDHAEAVIFLT
+439 VKFFCDHAEAVIFLT

-497 NHLRSAAADS
+497 NHLRSAVADS
-507 QQQAAVELK
+507 QQQAVAELK
-516 AAADT
+516 TAAGT
-521 FSFIETPDFQRVLD
+521 FAFIETPDFQRTLD
-535 TLAEPDIS
+535 TLVEPGIS
-543 PATRVAMIR
+543 PATRVALIR
-552 EIDRFSTFDSL
+552 EIERFSTFDSL

-580 ETVSVPFTD
+580 ETVSVPFTG
-589 AQRALH
+589 AQRDFH

-606 AQNHGQQAVLFMLST
+606 AQNHGRTAVLFMLST

-656 ETDEVEVLPPGN
+656 ETDEVEVLPPGS

-677 LAARMLDP
+677 QAARMLDP

-690 EAFLAIVRDKQ
+690 DAFLAIIRDKQ

-749 RFAQAKEQADTL
+749 RFAQAREQADTL
-761 DVLLSTEVGS
+761 DILLSTEVGS

-805 QKSEMV
+805 QNSEVV
-811 VINNLITPGTVDADI
+811 VISNLITPGTVDADI
-826 YERCLLRIGVFQQA
+826 YERCLLRIGVFRQA
-840 LGASEEILGQISQQL
+840 LGASEEILGQISKEL
-855 RAISESFDLTS
+855 HAISESFDLTP

-874 QLADNELREIQEQET
+874 QLADNELREIQEQEA
-889 LESRAAEL
+889 LESRATEL
-897 FGLSLPNDDDLTTP
+897 FGLSLPNDEDLTTP
-911 TSGWFTPDALHLT
+911 TSGWLTPEALHLT

-932 SGKEQEA
+932 SGKELEA
-939 ILGNQPLKTLR
+939 ILGNQVLKTLR

-960 EDFQKQR
+960 EDFQKLKT
-967 ADNQEARAWE
+967 DNQEARAWE
-977 RWLKGNTPHIE
+977 RWLKGNTPHLEI
-988 VTFDQDCASDNPK
+988 TFDQDCASDNPK

-1012 RQAAAHLQPHQPVY
+1012 RQAAAHLQPRQPVY
-1026 VQCQVPTAEL
+1026 VQCRAQTEEL
-1036 AAGIYSFA
+1036 AAGVYAFA

-1068 EARLFSLL
+1068 EAKLFSLL
-1076 RDALPGDGT
+1076 RDALPGVET
-1085 ELPEQA
+1085 ELPVQA

-1096 EARHHQRWRDALAN
+1096 EARHHQRWRDMLAN

-1122 LNSLTASTNARLRL
+1122 LNSLIASTNARLRQ
-1136 VKDQLNKATD
+1136 VKDQLNKSTD

-1153 QAECDRIKADYS
+1153 QAEHDRIKADYS

-1175 ETADIRAEAVAFG
+1175 EAADIRAEAVAFG
-1188 VVEVTG
+1188 VVEMVV

>member
-1 MKRITGADMNTL
+1 MNIL
-13 LRSFTDEIRN
+13 LHTFTSELRN
-23 LLDVWLPQLSADWW
+23 LLNSWLPQLSTDWW
-37 KRHVLDILTYQ
+37 ERHVFGVLTYQ

-53 KQSRI
+53 KQSCI

-69 LRVLDQNWYELS
+69 LRVLDQNWFELA
-81 SRSNWP
+81 SRFNWAK
-87 REARN
+87 EGRN

-112 EPRDAYRD
+112 KPRDAYRD

-128 RMLEVGDAA
+128 RMFGVSDAV
-137 QTKIAAY
+137 QIQLTDY
-144 KQQQLALLSP
+144 KQQQLAQFSPSVVPVPPLPPVISSP
-154 TVAPSPSLS
+154 T
-163 PIASSPA
+163 
-170 PAAPTVAA
+170 PAASAVAA
-178 VTQTMAIQD
+178 VPQTTAIQD
-187 GFAPGQLVRLKSNHA
+187 GFVPGQLVCLKSNRD
-202 KIFPILSVQPNS
+202 KVFSVLAVLPNS
-214 GGECRY
+214 SGERRY
-220 SVFEDG
+220 SVFEDH
-226 KPTNYYA
+226 KQTNYYE
-233 SQLEANPT
+233 SQLESIPDVQDERT
-241 CVDDRAALALP
+241 PLPLA
-252 EFHARITALL
+252 EFHARLTSLL
-262 LTAPSAANLYSLH
+262 LSSPSSANLYSLH
-275 SGRVRFVPYQY
+275 SGRVRYVPYQY

-330 LIICPK
+330 LILCPK

-356 HLDGDTLRHCLH
+356 HLDGDTLRHCLR

-378 QHSRTILPFS
+378 QHSHTILPFS
-388 LFDDALLNG
+388 LFDDTLLNG
-397 KPHKRGKKTK
+397 KSQKRGKKTK

-429 RNADTWLHQG
+429 RNANTCLHQG
-439 VRFFCDHAEAVIFLT
+439 VKFFCDHAEAVVFMT

-497 NHLRSAAADS
+497 NHLRSAAVDS
-507 QQQAAVELK
+507 QRQAMEELK
-516 AAADT
+516 VARSH
-521 FSFIETPDFQRVLD
+521 SFIEPPDFQRVLD
-535 TLAEPDIS
+535 TLAEPEIS
-543 PATRVAMIR
+543 PATRVALIR
-552 EIDRFSTFDSL
+552 EIERFSTFDSL

-589 AQRALH
+589 AQRDFH
-595 DQLIATAARIF
+595 DHLITTAARIF
-606 AQNHGQQAVLFMLST
+606 AQSHGRTAVLFMLST

-641 DGKLDDLGLAEINDD
+641 DGKLDELGLAEINDD
-656 ETDEVEVLPPGN
+656 ETDEVEVLPPGS

-677 LAARMLDP
+677 LAASRLDP

-690 EAFLAIVRDKQ
+690 DAFRTIVRDKQ

-710 FTSFRHTLFYLERN
+710 FTSFRHTLSYLERN
-724 LLAAGIRIGV
+724 LLAADIRVGV

-749 RFAQAKEQADTL
+749 RFAQAKEHADTL

-805 QKSEMV
+805 QKSEVV

-826 YERCLLRIGVFQQA
+826 YERCLLRIGVFRQA
-840 LGASEEILGQISQQL
+840 LGASEEILGQISEKL
-855 RAISESFDLTS
+855 HAISNSFDLTP
-866 QQRQERLQ
+866 QQRQEQLQ
-874 QLADNELREIQEQET
+874 QLADNELREIQEQEA
-889 LESRAAEL
+889 LESSATEL
-897 FGLSLPNDDDLTTP
+897 FGLSLPNDDLSTP
-911 TSGWFTPDALHLT
+911 TSGWLTPEALHST
-924 VGLYLRDR
+924 VTLYLRDR
-932 SGKEQEA
+932 SGKEQEV

-950 LDADTRTRLL
+950 LDADARTRLL
-960 EDFQKQR
+960 EDFQKLK
-967 ADNQEARAWE
+967 ADNQEARVWE
-977 RWLKGNTPHIE
+977 RWLKGNAPHIE
-988 VTFDQDCASDNPK
+988 ITFDQDCASDNPK

-1012 RQAAAHLQPHQPVY
+1012 RQAAAHLHPRQPVY
-1026 VQCQVPTAEL
+1026 VQCRVQTAEL
-1036 AAGIYSFA
+1036 AAGIYPFA

-1057 ELVAVA
+1057 ELMAVA

-1068 EARLFSLL
+1068 ETKLFSLL

-1096 EARHHQRWRDALAN
+1096 EARHHQRWRDTLAN

-1122 LNSLTASTNARLRL
+1122 LNSLAASTKARLRL

-1146 EKIRTMK
+1146 EKIRIMK
-1153 QAECDRIKADYS
+1153 QAEYDRIKADYS
-1165 RRKEKLEAAK
+1165 RRKEKLETAK
-1175 ETADIRAEAVAFG
+1175 ESADIRAEAVVFG
-1188 VVEVTG
+1188 VLVVGAET

>member
-1 MKRITGADMNTL
+1 MNSL
-13 LRSFTDEIRN
+13 LRSFTNELRE
-23 LLDVWLPQLSADWW
+23 LLKERLPQISKDWW
-37 KRHVLDILTYQ
+37 DRYVLTALTFQ

-53 KQSRI
+53 KQSCI

-69 LRVLDQNWYELS
+69 LRVLDQNWFELS
-81 SRSNWP
+81 SRFNWAK
-87 REARN
+87 EGRN
-92 WLKETQTIRNRW
+92 WLKEAQTIRNRW
-104 AHATAAET
+104 AHVTAAET
-112 EPRDAYRD
+112 EPCDTYRD

-128 RMLEVGDAA
+128 RMLGVADAVQVQLA
-137 QTKIAAY
+137 DF
-144 KQQQLALLSP
+144 KQQQLTLFSP
-154 TVAPSPSLS
+154 PGVPAPSLLPVATPSV
-163 PIASSPA
+163 
-170 PAAPTVAA
+170 PAASVVAA
-178 VTQTMAIQD
+178 VPQSTVIQ
-187 GFAPGQLVRLKSNHA
+187 GVFAPGQLVCLKSNRD
-202 KIFPILSVQPNS
+202 KIFPVLSVLPNS
-214 GGECRY
+214 GGERRY
-220 SVFEDG
+220 SVFENN
-226 KPTNYYA
+226 KQTNYYE
-233 SQLEANPT
+233 SQLESISDAQDERTPLP
-241 CVDDRAALALP
+241 LA
-252 EFHARITALL
+252 EFHSRLTSLL
-262 LTAPSAANLYSLH
+262 LTAPSSANLYSLH
-275 SGRVRFVPYQY
+275 SGRVRYVPYQY

-330 LIICPK
+330 LILCPK

-342 KWRSEMKRFGEEFT
+342 KWRNEMKRFGEEFT

-388 LFDDALLNG
+388 LFDDTLLNG
-397 KPHKRGKKTK
+397 KSQKRGKKTK
-407 GLLDLDPPPRFDL
+407 GLIDLDPPPRFDL

-429 RNADTWLHQG
+429 RNASTWLHQG
-439 VRFFCDHAEAVIFLT
+439 VKFFCDHAEAVIFLT
-454 ATPIQMGNQDLFTL
+454 ATPIQMGSQDLFTL

-497 NHLRSAAADS
+497 NHLRSAATDS
-507 QQQAAVELK
+507 QQQAVAELK
-516 AAADT
+516 AAAVT
-521 FSFIETPDFQRVLD
+521 FAFIETPDFQRVLD
-535 TLAEPDIS
+535 TLAEPEIS
-543 PATRVAMIR
+543 PATRVTLIR
-552 EIDRFSTFDSL
+552 EIERFSTFDSL

-580 ETVSVPFTD
+580 ETISIPATD
-589 AQRALH
+589 AQQAFH
-595 DQLIATAARIF
+595 DQLMTTAARIF
-606 AQNHGQQAVLFMLST
+606 KQSHGQQAVLFMLST

-656 ETDEVEVLPPGN
+656 ETDEVEILPPGS

-677 LAARMLDP
+677 QAARMLDP

-690 EAFLAIVRDKQ
+690 DAFLAIIRDKQ
-701 ALPNNKLLV
+701 ALSNNKLLV

-805 QKSEMV
+805 QKSEVV

-826 YERCLLRIGVFQQA
+826 YERCLLRIGVFQQS

-855 RAISESFDLTS
+855 RAISESFDLTP

-874 QLADNELREIQEQET
+874 QLADNELREIQEQES
-889 LESRAAEL
+889 LESRATEL

-911 TSGWFTPDALHLT
+911 TSGWLTPEALHST

-932 SGKEQEA
+932 SGKEQEF
-939 ILGNQPLKTLR
+939 ILGNQALKTLR
-950 LDADTRTRLL
+950 LDADARTHLL
-960 EDFQKQR
+960 EDFQKLKT
-967 ADNQEARAWE
+967 DNQEARAWE

-988 VTFDQDCASDNPK
+988 ITFDQDCASDNSK

-1012 RQAAAHLQPHQPVY
+1012 RQAAAHLHPRQPVY
-1026 VQCQVPTAEL
+1026 VQCRVQTAEL
-1036 AAGIYSFA
+1036 AAGEYSFA

-1057 ELVAVA
+1057 DLVAVA

-1068 EARLFSLL
+1068 EAKLFSLL
-1076 RDALPGDGT
+1076 HDALPAEES
-1085 ELPEQA
+1085 ELPTQA

-1096 EARHHQRWRDALAN
+1096 EARHHQRWRDMLAN
-1110 HKEANQQLVDYR
+1110 YKEFDQQLVAYR
-1122 LNSLTASTNARLRL
+1122 LNSLMASTKARLHQ
-1136 VKDQLNKATD
+1136 VNDQLSKATD
-1146 EKIRTMK
+1146 EKIRIMK
-1153 QAECDRIKADYS
+1153 QAEHDRIKADYN
-1165 RRKEKLEAAK
+1165 RQKGKLEVAREA
-1175 ETADIRAEAVAFG
+1175 ADIRAEAVVFG
-1188 VVEVTG
+1188 VVEIMK

>member
-1 MKRITGADMNTL
+1 MNNL
-13 LRSFTDEIRN
+13 LQIFTSELRN
-23 LLDVWLPQLSADWW
+23 LLNEWLPQLSCDWW
-37 KRHVLDILTYQ
+37 ERHVLDVLTHQ
-48 QQERV
+48 QQERA

-58 DNLSGLDLAAL
+58 VDLSGLDLAAL
-69 LRVLDQNWYELS
+69 LRVLDQNWFELS
-81 SRSNWP
+81 PRFNWP
-87 REARN
+87 KEGRN
-92 WLKETQTIRNRW
+92 WLKEAQTIRNRW
-104 AHATAAET
+104 AHAPSGDAD
-112 EPRDAYRD
+112 PHDAYRD
-120 ADTLERLA
+120 ADTMERLA
-128 RMLEVGDAA
+128 KMLIVGEAA
-137 QTKIAAY
+137 QTQITLY
-144 KQQQLALLSP
+144 KQQQLARLSP
-154 TVAPSPSLS
+154 QPASIL
-163 PIASSPA
+163 SSPPVITPILETPSA
-170 PAAPTVAA
+170 PAATEAA
-178 VTQTMAIQD
+178 ILPPAAIIQHD
-187 GFAPGQLVRLKSNHA
+187 FSPGQLVRLKSNRD
-202 KIFPILSVQPNS
+202 KIFPILSVLPNS
-214 GGECRY
+214 GVELRY
-220 SVFEDG
+220 QVFEDN
-226 KPTNYYA
+226 KLTNYYE
-233 SQLEANPT
+233 SQLESIPEIQDERT
-241 CVDDRAALALP
+241 PIQLA
-252 EFHARITALL
+252 EFDARLTSLL
-262 LTAPSAANLYSLH
+262 LSSPSSGNLNSLH

-356 HLDGDTLRHCLH
+356 HLDGDTLRYCLH

-378 QHSRTILPFS
+378 QHNRTILPFS
-388 LFDDALLNG
+388 LFDDTLLNG

-407 GLLDLDPPPRFDL
+407 GLLNLDPPPRFDL

-429 RNADTWLHQG
+429 RNANTWLHQG
-439 VRFFCDHAEAVIFLT
+439 VKFFCDHAEAVVFMT

-473 PDLVIDKAS
+473 PDLVIDKPS

-507 QQQAAVELK
+507 QQQAVAELK
-516 AAADT
+516 AAAGT
-521 FSFIETPDFQRVLD
+521 FAFIETPDFQRVLD
-535 TLAEPDIS
+535 TLVEPEIS
-543 PATRVAMIR
+543 PTTRVALIR
-552 EIDRFSTFDSL
+552 EIERFSTFDSL

-589 AQRALH
+589 AQRVFH
-595 DQLIATAARIF
+595 DQLIDTAARIF
-606 AQNHGQQAVLFMLST
+606 AQNHGRTAVLFMLST

-656 ETDEVEVLPPGN
+656 ETDDVEVLPPGS
-668 LQAEIEQLR
+668 LQADIEQLR
-677 LAARMLDP
+677 QAARMLDP

-690 EAFLAIVRDKQ
+690 DAFLTIVRDKQ

-724 LLAAGIRIGV
+724 LLAAGTRVGV

-749 RFAQAKEQADTL
+749 RFAQAKEQTDTL

-805 QKSEMV
+805 QKSEVV

-840 LGASEEILGQISQQL
+840 LGASEEILGQISKEL
-855 RAISESFDLTS
+855 RAISESFDLTP

-874 QLADNELREIQEQET
+874 QLADNELREIQEQEA
-889 LESRAAEL
+889 LESRATEL

-911 TSGWFTPDALHLT
+911 TSGWLTPEALQST
-924 VGLYLRDR
+924 ARLYLRDR
-932 SGKEQEA
+932 FSKEQEVM
-939 ILGNQPLKTLR
+939 LGNQALKTLR
-950 LDADTRTRLL
+950 LDADARTRLL
-960 EDFQKQR
+960 EDFQKLK

-988 VTFDQDCASDNPK
+988 ITFDQDCASDNPK

-1012 RQAAAHLQPHQPVY
+1012 RQAALHLQPRQPIY
-1026 VQCQVPTAEL
+1026 VQCRVQSEEL
-1036 AAGIYSFA
+1036 AAGVYPFA

-1068 EARLFSLL
+1068 EAKLFSLL
-1076 RDALPGDGT
+1076 HDALPV
-1085 ELPEQA
+1085 EESALPAQA
-1091 VFDAL
+1091 VFDPL
-1096 EARHHQRWRDALAN
+1096 ESRHHQRWRDTLAN

-1122 LNSLTASTNARLRL
+1122 LNSLTASTKARLRQ
-1136 VKDQLNKATD
+1136 VKDQLGKATD
-1146 EKIRTMK
+1146 EKIRIMK
-1153 QAECDRIKADYS
+1153 QAELDRIKADYS

>member
-1 MKRITGADMNTL
+1 MDNL
-13 LRSFTDEIRN
+13 LRSFTNEIRT
-23 LLDVWLPQLSADWW
+23 LLKIWLPQLSADWW
-37 KRHVLDILTYQ
+37 ERHVVGVLSYQ
-48 QQERV
+48 QQERI
-53 KQSRI
+53 KQSHI

-69 LRVLDQNWYELS
+69 LRVIDQNWFELS
-81 SRSNWP
+81 SRFNWP
-87 REARN
+87 KDGRN
-92 WLKETQTIRNRW
+92 WLKEAQTIRNRW
-104 AHATAAET
+104 AHATSAET
-112 EPRDAYRD
+112 EPHDVYRD

-128 RMLEVGDAA
+128 KMFAVGDTE
-137 QTKIAAY
+137 QTQIATY
-144 KQQQLALLSP
+144 KQQQLALISP
-154 TVAPSPSLS
+154 QN
-163 PIASSPA
+163 IPA
-170 PAAPTVAA
+170 PVAVSPVLAAPAVAA
-178 VTQTMAIQD
+178 MLKTIAIQG
-187 GFAPGQLVRLKSNHA
+187 GFAPGQMVCLKSNRE
-202 KIFPILSVQPNS
+202 KVFPVLTVLPNFS
-214 GGECRY
+214 GERRY
-220 SVFEDG
+220 SVFQDN
-226 KPTNYYA
+226 KQTSYYE
-233 SQLEANPT
+233 SQLESIPDVQDQRT
-241 CVDDRAALALP
+241 PLPLA
-252 EFHARITALL
+252 EFHARLTSLL
-262 LTAPSAANLYSLH
+262 LSAPSSANLYSLH
-275 SGRVRFVPYQY
+275 SGRVHYVPYQY

-317 LKELQARSEIKSV
+317 LKELQARTEIKSV
-330 LIICPK
+330 LILCPK

-342 KWRSEMKRFGEEFT
+342 KWRIEMKRFGEEFT

-368 ETDLDGEWPR
+368 EIDLDGEWPR

-397 KPHKRGKKTK
+397 KSNKRGKKTK
-407 GLLDLDPPPRFDL
+407 GLLDLEPPPRFDL

-429 RNADTWLHQG
+429 RNANTRLHQG
-439 VRFFCDHAEAVIFLT
+439 VKFFCDHAEAVIFLT

-482 FEFMAE
+482 FAFMAE

-507 QQQAAVELK
+507 QQQAAAELK
-516 AAADT
+516 AAAST
-521 FSFIETPDFQRVLD
+521 FAFIETPDFQRILD
-535 TLAEPDIS
+535 TLTEPEIS
-543 PATRVAMIR
+543 PSTRVALIR
-552 EIDRFSTFDSL
+552 EIERLSTFDSL

-589 AQRALH
+589 AQRVFH
-595 DQLIATAARIF
+595 DQLITTAGRIF
-606 AQNHGQQAVLFMLST
+606 AHSHGQQAILFMLST

-641 DGKLDDLGLAEINDD
+641 DGKLDDLDLAEINDD
-656 ETDEVEVLPPGN
+656 ETEEVEILPPGS
-668 LQAEIEQLR
+668 LQGDIEELR
-677 LAARMLDP
+677 QSARSLDP
-685 ADPKL
+685 EDPKL
-690 EAFLAIVRDKQ
+690 NAFLSIVLDKQ
-701 ALPNNKLLV
+701 SLPNNKLLV

-724 LLAAGIRIGV
+724 LVEKGIRVGV
-734 IHGGVA
+734 IHGGVK

-749 RFAQAKEQADTL
+749 RFAQSKEQADTL
-761 DVLLSTEVGS
+761 DILLSTEVGS

-805 QKSEMV
+805 QKSEVV

-874 QLADNELREIQEQET
+874 QLADNELRKIQEQES
-889 LESRAAEL
+889 LESRATEL

-911 TSGWFTPDALHLT
+911 TSGWLTPEALHST
-924 VGLYLRDR
+924 ASLYLRDI
-932 SGKEQEA
+932 SGKEES

-950 LDADTRTRLL
+950 LDAGARTYLL
-960 EDFQKQR
+960 EDFKKLK

-988 VTFDQDCASDNPK
+988 ITFDQDCASNNPK

-1012 RQAAAHLQPHQPVY
+1012 RQAATHLHPRQPVY
-1026 VQCQVPTAEL
+1026 VQCQVQTTEL
-1036 AAGIYSFA
+1036 AVGVYPFA

-1057 ELVAVA
+1057 ELVVVA
-1063 ESPEI
+1063 ESSEI
-1068 EARLFSLL
+1068 QGKLFSLL
-1076 RDALPGDGT
+1076 HDALPVEKS
-1085 ELPEQA
+1085 ELPTQ
-1091 VFDAL
+1091 VMFDAL
-1096 EARHHQRWRDALAN
+1096 ESCHHQRWRDALAN
-1110 HKEANQQLVDYR
+1110 HKEMNSQLVSYR
-1122 LNSLTASTNARLRL
+1122 LNSLMASTKARLHQAN
-1136 VKDQLNKATD
+1136 DQLSKVAD
-1146 EKIRTMK
+1146 EKIRIMR
-1153 QAECDRIKADYS
+1153 QAEHDRIKADYHCH
-1165 RRKEKLEAAK
+1165 KEKLEAAK
-1175 ETADIRAEAVAFG
+1175 EAADIRAEAVAFG
-1188 VVEVTG
+1188 VVEIMK